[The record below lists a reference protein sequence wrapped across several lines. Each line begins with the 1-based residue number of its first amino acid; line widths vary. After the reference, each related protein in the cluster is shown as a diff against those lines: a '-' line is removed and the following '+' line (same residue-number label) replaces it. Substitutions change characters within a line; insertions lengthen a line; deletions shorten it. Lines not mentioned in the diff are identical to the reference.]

1 MRRPLREGVGRNPF
15 NQYIFPEDFRR
26 PLREGVG
33 RNLLDDVGM
42 SGRPLVALY
51 ARAWVEIFIR
61 RAAPASA
68 LGVALHVEGVGRN
81 IAWAALL
88 QPDPVTLHAEGVD
101 RNLLDALTS
110 WLKEVALR
118 AESGDRNVDRPEGAS
133 QFQSIA
139 RGGRNIR
146 SSSCYFYTCSAPDA
160 QNPRFFCGSCT

>member
-1 MRRPLREGVGRNPF
+1 
-15 NQYIFPEDFRR
+15 
-26 PLREGVG
+26 
-33 RNLLDDVGM
+33 M
-42 SGRPLVALY
+42 SLMCGSVALY

-88 QPDPVTLHAEGVD
+88 QPDPVILHAEGVD

-139 RGGRNIR
+139 RGGRNKP

-160 QNPRFFCGSCT
+160 QNPRFFCGSCS